1 MKEQNDKIA
10 LMIKKANE
18 VMQYAYS
25 PYSKYKVG
33 ACVEAED
40 GTLYCGCNVENASY
54 GITIC
59 AEVAAISSMISAGR
73 KHIKSM
79 VVMGGGDELCTPCGR
94 CRQFI
99 REFAA
104 PDAPIYLSDR
114 KKVVKTTN
122 IAELLPDSFGPGHFT
137 DIE

>member
-10 LMIKKANE
+10 LMIQKANE
-18 VMQYAYS
+18 VMQHAYS

-40 GTLYCGCNVENASY
+40 GTLYCGCNIENASY
-54 GITIC
+54 GITVC
-59 AEVAAISSMISAGR
+59 AEVAAISSMISAGHKR
-73 KHIKSM
+73 IKSM
-79 VVMGGGDELCTPCGR
+79 VVMGSGNELCTPCGR

-104 PDAPIYLSDR
+104 PDAQIYLSDK

-122 IAELLPDSFGPGHFT
+122 IAELLPDSFGPGHIT
-137 DIE
+137 G